1 MNYKTLKN
9 GFSLPEIGLGTG
21 GSQSKVS
28 NEQEW
33 KQAIHDALTIGYR
46 HIDCAPM
53 YSNGRAE
60 ELVGE
65 AIKDVDR
72 SELILSTKVSPAEL
86 AYDDLLES
94 VQSSLRRL
102 GVEYI
107 DLLYIHA
114 PNPDIPLSETMRA
127 MDTLVDRGVVKYL
140 GVSNFNLE
148 LLMGA
153 ESLTKNKIVANQ
165 IEYNLVTREQSH
177 SEGCDHME
185 SKIIP
190 YCQENDILVVAYRP
204 VDRGSIL
211 EPNPLLDELAE
222 KYKKTK
228 AQIAI
233 NWLISQD
240 NIVTIPRSD
249 SSAHLKE
256 NFDASGWH
264 LDKED
269 VECLRKT
276 YPLREVKPY
285 RYFS

>member
-1 MNYKTLKN
+1 MNHKILKN

-21 GSQSKVS
+21 GNQSIVS
-28 NEQEW
+28 NDTEW
-33 KQAIHDALTIGYR
+33 KQAIQDALAIGYR

-53 YSNGRAE
+53 YANGRAE

-65 AIKDVDR
+65 AIKGVER
-72 SELILSTKVSPAEL
+72 AELILSTKVSPAEL
-86 AYDDLLES
+86 AYDDAIAS
-94 VQSSLRRL
+94 VQSSLSRL

-114 PNPDIPLSETMRA
+114 PNPNISLSETMRA
-127 MDTLVDRGVVKYL
+127 MDTLVDRGIVKYL

-148 LLMGA
+148 LLIEA
-153 ESLTKNKIVANQ
+153 QSLTKNKIVANQ
-165 IEYNLVTREQSH
+165 IEYNLATREQSH
-177 SEGCDHME
+177 FEGCDHME

-190 YCQENDILVVAYRP
+190 YCQENDVLVVAYRP

-211 EPNPLLDELAE
+211 ETNPLLDNLAE

-249 SSAHLKE
+249 SYSHLKE
-256 NFDASGWH
+256 NFEASGWY

-269 VECLRKT
+269 NEFLKRE
-276 YPLREVKPY
+276 YPTRG
-285 RYFS
+285 